1 MAANV
6 IYGMARFCKKS
17 YGYGSFLKKINKKR
31 LIKFLNYNFKVFEC
45 ADRYKKSVIYLNY
58 LNKKKT
64 TIHYK
69 IDNIPIHK
77 KEIEI
82 KYFILNKI
90 LKTLRKLNLKKIDVL
105 YLHQNSLK
113 IINNKKVINALK
125 NIKKIG
131 LFKNLGVSIYS
142 EQELYFA
149 LNNNIYKYIQIPIN
163 IADTYLYFKFLKKF
177 KKKIIVAR
185 SIVLQGAL
193 TNLKKRNI
201 KYNHIKKYVNLLK
214 EISTKHKINYE
225 ELIVRYIFSLKK
237 INYVLIGS
245 INKKNINKTLS
256 YQRKGKLENNLIKK
270 INQISKIKKN
280 WSDARIWSK

>member
-58 LNKKKT
+58 LKKKKT

-69 IDNIPIHK
+69 IDNIPINK
-77 KEIEI
+77 NEVEI

-125 NIKKIG
+125 NIKKRG
-131 LFKNLGVSIYS
+131 LFKNLGVSIYN

-185 SIVLQGAL
+185 SIFLQGAL

-225 ELIVRYIFSLKK
+225 ELIVRYIFSLKR

-245 INKKNINKTLS
+245 IDKKNINQALS
-256 YQRKGKLENNLIKK
+256 YKRKGKLENNLIKK

-280 WSDARIWSK
+280 WSNPQRWA

>member
-58 LNKKKT
+58 LKKKKT

-69 IDNIPIHK
+69 IDNIPINK
-77 KEIEI
+77 NEVEI

-113 IINNKKVINALK
+113 IINSKKVINALK
-125 NIKKIG
+125 NIKKRG
-131 LFKNLGVSIYS
+131 LFKNLGVSIYN

-163 IADTYLYFKFLKKF
+163 MADTYLYFKFLKKF

-185 SIVLQGAL
+185 SIFLQGTL

-225 ELIVRYIFSLKK
+225 ELIVRYIFSLKR

-245 INKKNINKTLS
+245 IDKKNINQALS
-256 YQRKGKLENNLIKK
+256 YKRKGKLENNLIKK

-280 WSDARIWSK
+280 WSNPQRWA

>member
-1 MAANV
+1 M
-6 IYGMARFCKKS
+6 
-17 YGYGSFLKKINKKR
+17 
-31 LIKFLNYNFKVFEC
+31 
-45 ADRYKKSVIYLNY
+45 
-58 LNKKKT
+58 
-64 TIHYK
+64 
-69 IDNIPIHK
+69 
-77 KEIEI
+77 
-82 KYFILNKI
+82 
-90 LKTLRKLNLKKIDVL
+90 
-105 YLHQNSLK
+105 HQNSLK
-113 IINNKKVINALK
+113 IINSKKVINALK
-125 NIKKIG
+125 NIKKRG
-131 LFKNLGVSIYS
+131 LFKNLGVSIYN

-185 SIVLQGAL
+185 SIFLQGTL

-225 ELIVRYIFSLKK
+225 ELIVRYIFSLKR

-245 INKKNINKTLS
+245 IDKKNINQALS
-256 YQRKGKLENNLIKK
+256 YKRKGKLENNLIKK

-280 WSDARIWSK
+280 WSNPQRWA